1 MLKYTPPKTPAS
13 AESAKAGSLATL
25 SSIGSAT
32 PAEPGPISSNSDRLT
47 SVLNSLQALLTPSD
61 PETQDCR
68 VSGMHAAKSA
78 LSPTDERRLLASIFP
93 SLDGRV
99 WERNLERAAGRG
111 ETLLQQCEEAIQFY
125 FDNYI
130 GYS

>member
-1 MLKYTPPKTPAS
+1 MLKYSPPKIPVTAEPAKVVS
-13 AESAKAGSLATL
+13 PAIP
-25 SSIGSAT
+25 SSTGTAT
-32 PAEPGPISSNSDRLT
+32 PAEPAPISSSSDPLT
-47 SVLNSLQALLTPSD
+47 SVLNSLQALLTPDD

-68 VSGMHAAKSA
+68 VSGMRAVRSA
-78 LSPTDERRLLASIFP
+78 LSLNDERRLLASIFP

-111 ETLLQQCEEAIQFY
+111 ETLTQQVEEAIQFY
-125 FDNYI
+125 FDNYL